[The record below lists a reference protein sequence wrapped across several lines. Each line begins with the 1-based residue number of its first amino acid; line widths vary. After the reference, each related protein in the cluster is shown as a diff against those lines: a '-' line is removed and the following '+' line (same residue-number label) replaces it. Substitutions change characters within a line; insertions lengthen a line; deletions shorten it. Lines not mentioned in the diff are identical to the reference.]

1 VTPPLPSLAYVPPWL
16 RRCEGKRIAVIG
28 ADGFI
33 GSHVVACALA
43 AGASV
48 RAVCA
53 NDPWRIEGLP
63 VELERPDRW
72 SSSGSLEVDAVA
84 ILAYEPPPSYEDEV
98 WLRHE
103 LEVNTEGA
111 LSLARSAPRVVFTST
126 ADVYGPLRE
135 GALDELA
142 EPEPATPYSRAKL
155 EAEEGIAA
163 ASADHAVLRLSTV
176 YGPSE
181 HARRAIPAFISALAG
196 GGEPV
201 VHGDGS
207 DVRDYVYVGDVA
219 SAVVN
224 ACSGGAVGLFNIGSG
239 IGRSTRDVLE
249 AVARVLDVPLRA
261 RFEPS
266 PRAPTRLVL
275 DSSRARSEL
284 DVVPGMDFERGL
296 REEAGW
302 LVATGGSRRT
312 PR

>member
-1 VTPPLPSLAYVPPWL
+1 M
-16 RRCEGKRIAVIG
+16 IG

-48 RAVCA
+48 RAVCIR
-53 NDPWRIEGLP
+53 DPWRIEGLP
-63 VELERPDRW
+63 VEIERPARW
-72 SSSGSLEVDAVA
+72 SSPGPLEVDAVA
-84 ILAYEPPPSYEDEV
+84 ILAYEPPPSYGDEE

-111 LSLARSAPRVVFTST
+111 VSLSSSAPRAVFTSS
-126 ADVYGPLRE
+126 ADVYGPFRE
-135 GALDELA
+135 GALDETA
-142 EPEPATPYSRAKL
+142 EPEPTTPYSRAKL
-155 EAEEGIAA
+155 VAEEGLSAA
-163 ASADHAVLRLSTV
+163 TADHAVLRLSTV

-181 HARRAIPAFISALAG
+181 HARRAVPAFIRALARG
-196 GGEPV
+196 DDPV

-219 SAVVN
+219 AAIVN
-224 ACSGGAVGLFNIGSG
+224 ACSSTAAGIFNIGSG
-239 IGRSTRDVLE
+239 IGRSTGDVLE
-249 AVARVLDVPLRA
+249 AAAGVLGVPPRA

-284 DVVPGMDFERGL
+284 DFEPGMDFESGL

-302 LVATGGSRRT
+302 LLATDGSRRT
-312 PR
+312 RR